1 MRWLWTC
8 TTWLLMTLNHTP
20 RGIILFQQL
29 TRYFVH
35 CGIVVE
41 DSFGA
46 HRSAVSRIIARVTSA
61 IYRYRNNYIQ
71 FPATQNE
78 ITAMKQ
84 EFYDIAQFPSVIGA
98 VDGTLV
104 FRAPVEDEHLYV
116 GHKGGHSISILG
128 VCDAKLR
135 FTCVLFQSILDP
147 HMMHIYGITRTCVW
161 SFRG

>member
-1 MRWLWTC
+1 M
-8 TTWLLMTLNHTP
+8 
-20 RGIILFQQL
+20 LFQQL

-35 CGIVVE
+35 CGIVVG

-46 HRSAVSRIIARVTSA
+46 YRSAVSRIIARVTSA
-61 IYRYRNNYIQ
+61 ICRYRNNYIQ

-104 FRAPVEDEHLYV
+104 FIRAPVEDEHLY
-116 GHKGGHSISILG
+116 GSRIGGHSINILG

-135 FTCVLFQSILDP
+135 FTCMLFQSILDP
-147 HMMHIYGITRTCVW
+147 HMMHIYGITRTCV
-161 SFRG
+161 